1 MTNEQLYIVI
11 GLPLIVNALFSGA
24 MCIVMTISF
33 NARLSDLRS
42 DMNARF
48 AALEKLMDARFESLE
63 REIHH
68 REDAQ

>member
-1 MTNEQLYIVI
+1 MTNVQLYLVI
-11 GLPLIVNALFSGA
+11 GVPILFNLIFNGVLV
-24 MCIVMTISF
+24 IVMTIHF

-68 REDAQ
+68 GDA